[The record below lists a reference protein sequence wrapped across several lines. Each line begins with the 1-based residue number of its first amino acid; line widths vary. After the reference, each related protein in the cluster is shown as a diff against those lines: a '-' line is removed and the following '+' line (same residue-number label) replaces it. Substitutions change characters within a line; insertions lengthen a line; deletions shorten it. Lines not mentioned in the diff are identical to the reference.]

1 MDFYVVQLVMA
12 LVKALA
18 MALAKALVVA
28 LVVHLFSVGAV
39 QFKDSTCNLK
49 VNILADLYH
58 QLQHG

>member
-1 MDFYVVQLVMA
+1 MA

-18 MALAKALVVA
+18 MALAKALAMALVVA
-28 LVVHLFSVGAV
+28 LVVHLFFVGV
-39 QFKDSTCNLK
+39 IQFKGSKYNMK